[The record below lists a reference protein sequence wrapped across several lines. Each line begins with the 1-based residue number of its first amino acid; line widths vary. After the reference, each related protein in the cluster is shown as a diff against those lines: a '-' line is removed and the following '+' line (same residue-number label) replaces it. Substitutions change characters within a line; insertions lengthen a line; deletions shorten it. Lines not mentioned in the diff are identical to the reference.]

1 MNDSELIRF
10 LQNQKGGKEICG
22 CKETTSEN
30 LLTIATEYIAIS
42 SPRPPK
48 ESRIWT
54 LLRKFSVFSN
64 LLTLPI
70 KCFSLVKKSKQQQ
83 EKNKDE
89 MYRNGD
95 NKKHQVCGSVRAS
108 S

>member
-1 MNDSELIRF
+1 MNDSELIPF

-22 CKETTSEN
+22 CKETTTEN
-30 LLTIATEYIAIS
+30 LLTIAAEYIAIS
-42 SPRPPK
+42 SPHPPK

-70 KCFSLVKKSKQQQ
+70 KCFSLSKNQNNNSKKTKMTCT
-83 EKNKDE
+83 E
-89 MYRNGD
+89 MVITKSIRY
-95 NKKHQVCGSVRAS
+95 VAV
-108 S
+108 

>member
-1 MNDSELIRF
+1 MNDSELIPF

-30 LLTIATEYIAIS
+30 LLTIATEYTSIS
-42 SPRPPK
+42 SPHPPK
-48 ESRIWT
+48 ESRIWI

-70 KCFSLVKKSKQQQ
+70 KCFSLSKKSKQQQ
-83 EKNKDE
+83 KNKDE

>member
-1 MNDSELIRF
+1 MNDSELIPF
-10 LQNQKGGKEICG
+10 LRNQKGGKEICG
-22 CKETTSEN
+22 KETTSEN
-30 LLTIATEYIAIS
+30 LLTIPTEYIAVS
-42 SPRPPK
+42 SPHPPK

-64 LLTLPI
+64 LLTLPV
-70 KCFSLVKKSKQQQ
+70 KCFSLSKNQSNNSK
-83 EKNKDE
+83 KNKDE
-89 MYRNGD
+89 LYRNGD